1 MSFPKVA
8 RIGTGLYMI
17 FVLYLVVYSQARCS
31 SGQYTPDPKAP
42 KPLKNI
48 NLTAVNNLPKD
59 WALQDFPADHFRSDL
74 RASNAALIALPA
86 EAPEGLKKL
95 ERLDALNSVAPIDA
109 TLFAITSQAIKS
121 HDRANFKV
129 RKTAMRSGGVAIY
142 SSNRGSSG
150 SYSSSSYSS
159 HK

>member
-8 RIGTGLYMI
+8 RVGTGLYML

-31 SGQYTPDPKAP
+31 SGQYTPDPQEP

-48 NLTAVNNLPKD
+48 NLTAATNLPKN
-59 WALQDFPADHFRSDL
+59 WALQDFPADQYRADL
-74 RASNAALIALPA
+74 KASNAALIALPA
-86 EAPEGLKKL
+86 AAPEGLKKL
-95 ERLDALNSVAPIDA
+95 DRLDALNSVAPIDA
-109 TLFAITSQAIKS
+109 TLIAINAQALKA
-121 HDRANFKV
+121 HDRANYKI

-142 SSNRGSSG
+142 RSNRGSSG